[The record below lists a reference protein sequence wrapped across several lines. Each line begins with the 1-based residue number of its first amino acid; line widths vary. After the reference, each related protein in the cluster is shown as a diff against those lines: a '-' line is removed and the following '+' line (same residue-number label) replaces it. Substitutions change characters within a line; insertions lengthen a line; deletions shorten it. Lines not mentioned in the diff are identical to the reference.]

1 MDCSGFVWHVLS
13 YIASQGGVDLGRTLG
28 RALGVKKGDDP
39 SWYAGTG
46 FYNSKT
52 TQIVP
57 VKDEIASLCPGDILL
72 FRGEDGEMAHSAI
85 VQSIDLKAGVIRYF
99 QCTDEAPL
107 AERGVHES
115 YIRFDP
121 GSPAVSLSD
130 PSLTWTQARY
140 PPFPGEKASPFS
152 DDGERFRAYPE
163 QGGGRIVRI
172 RALTAVIEKLNT
184 RR

>member
-1 MDCSGFVWHVLS
+1 
-13 YIASQGGVDLGRTLG
+13 VDLGRTLG
-28 RALGVKKGDDP
+28 RALGVKNGDDP

-52 TQIVP
+52 PQIVS

-85 VQSIDLKAGVIRYF
+85 VQSIDLNAGIVRYL

-107 AERGVHES
+107 AERGVHDS
-115 YIRFDP
+115 YIRFNP
-121 GSPAVSLSD
+121 SHPNISLND
-130 PSLTWTQARY
+130 LSLTWTQARY
-140 PPFPGEKASPFS
+140 PPFPGEKSSPFS

-172 RALTAVIEKLNT
+172 RALIAVIDKLAKA
-184 RR
+184 R